1 MGVRRLLTAT
11 PVDLKG
17 ELITSMHLEHAQ
29 ITKLW
34 SKKRLMREC
43 LMHSFVSLLWA
54 ARGARNPNL
63 QVVITHASHVC
74 SQHSF
79 GLNLVP
85 RVFGLSDQKARR
97 LDLGTRLTSTKNE
110 WNAQNAIWSRAFGP
124 SITRN
129 FITRVLTT
137 QSTAMEQKRI
147 KKPDRRLPNVF
158 AVTLDLWPLVIAIRV
173 SGN

>member
-1 MGVRRLLTAT
+1 MY
-11 PVDLKG
+11 
-17 ELITSMHLEHAQ
+17 
-29 ITKLW
+29 
-34 SKKRLMREC
+34 
-43 LMHSFVSLLWA
+43 SFVSLLWA

-110 WNAQNAIWSRAFGP
+110 WNAQNAI
-124 SITRN
+124 
-129 FITRVLTT
+129 
-137 QSTAMEQKRI
+137 
-147 KKPDRRLPNVF
+147 
-158 AVTLDLWPLVIAIRV
+158 
-173 SGN
+173 

>member
-29 ITKLW
+29 FTKLW

-43 LMHSFVSLLWA
+43 LMHSFVSLLWT

-79 GLNLVP
+79 GLALNLVP

-97 LDLGTRLTSTKNE
+97 LWVRDWLPLRMNGMHR
-110 WNAQNAIWSRAFGP
+110 
-124 SITRN
+124 
-129 FITRVLTT
+129 T
-137 QSTAMEQKRI
+137 QFDHA
-147 KKPDRRLPNVF
+147 P
-158 AVTLDLWPLVIAIRV
+158 LDLLSLVISSRV
-173 SGN
+173 FWLRKAQRWSKSVKKSLIAGYRTFSPSL

>member
-29 ITKLW
+29 FTKLW

-43 LMHSFVSLLWA
+43 LMHSFISLLWA
-54 ARGARNPNL
+54 ARGACNPNL

-79 GLNLVP
+79 GLALNLVP

-97 LDLGTRLTSTKNE
+97 LWLRDWLPLRMNGMHWTQFDHAPLDLLSLVLSSCVFWRRK
-110 WNAQNAIWSRAFGP
+110 AQRWSK
-124 SITRN
+124 S
-129 FITRVLTT
+129 V
-137 QSTAMEQKRI
+137 
-147 KKPDRRLPNVF
+147 KKTPHRRLPNVI
-158 AVTLDLWPLVIAIRV
+158 ARTL
-173 SGN
+173 